1 MSLHHL
7 TGDRIIG
14 ASVENQEP
22 TYGHTVSGYG
32 SGIPS
37 RYTLTL
43 TDGRTRRVY
52 FAQYGNSGSLYVV
65 VGGEDHYLDGD
76 AERILAIMRDHGET
90 YGQARER
97 LATELVRWGLTTYD
111 VHRES

>member
-14 ASVENQEP
+14 ASVKNQAP
-22 TYGHTVSGYG
+22 TYGRTVSGYG
-32 SGIPS
+32 SKVPTG
-37 RYTLTL
+37 YTLTL

-52 FAQYGNSGSLYVV
+52 SAQYGNSGSLYVV
-65 VGGEDHYLDGD
+65 VGGENYYLDND
-76 AERILAIMRDHGET
+76 AERILEIMRDHGET
-90 YGQARER
+90 YGQACER

-111 VHRES
+111 VHR